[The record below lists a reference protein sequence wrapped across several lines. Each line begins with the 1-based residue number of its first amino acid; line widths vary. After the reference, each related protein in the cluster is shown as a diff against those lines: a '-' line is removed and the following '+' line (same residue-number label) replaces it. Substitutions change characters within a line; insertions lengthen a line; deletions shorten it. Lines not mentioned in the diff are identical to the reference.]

1 MSPRWW
7 LIPLTLAVAL
17 MLVMVPLPRVAE
29 PLRPDWV
36 TLVVLYWA
44 MALPQRFGLS
54 LAWIAGLLLDVSQG
68 ALLGQHALG
77 TVLVAAFAMRQH
89 QRLRVSPIAQQAVVV
104 MLLLLCKQGL
114 VLWISGMVGRPPVN
128 PWLHFIS
135 PLAALLLWPVIFILL
150 RDLRRRYQIA

>member
-1 MSPRWW
+1 MSPRGW
-7 LIPLTLAVAL
+7 LIPLTLVAAL
-17 MLVMVPLPRVAE
+17 MLVMVPLPTVAE

-36 TLVVLYWA
+36 TMVALYWA

-54 LAWIAGLLLDVSQG
+54 LAWTAGLLLDVSQG

-77 TVLVAAFAMRQH
+77 TALVAAFALRQH

-114 VLWISGMVGRPPVN
+114 VLWISGMVGRAPVN

-135 PLAALLLWPVIFILL
+135 PLVALAFWPVIFILL

>member
-7 LIPLTLAVAL
+7 FIPATLVVAL
-17 MLVMVPLPRVAE
+17 MLVMLPLPRVAE

-36 TLVVLYWA
+36 TMVALYWA

-77 TVLVAAFAMRQH
+77 TVLVVAFAIRQH
-89 QRLRVSPIAQQAVVV
+89 QRLRVSPVAQQAVVV
-104 MLLLLCKQGL
+104 MILLLCKQGL
-114 VLWISGMVGRPPVN
+114 VLWISGMVGRAPVT
-128 PWLHFIS
+128 PWLHFVS
-135 PLAALLLWPVIFILL
+135 PVVALLLWPVVFILL